1 MSDGGQAISDGGVR
15 EDDKDDNDGPVAR
28 VTHSSARP
36 AEAQEEPR
44 TGPTATGVTADGFCA
59 LPSSATLPYHGSAEG
74 IHSTRP
80 SELCS
85 SLS

>member
-1 MSDGGQAISDGGVR
+1 MGARPLATVEGG

-74 IHSTRP
+74 IHTAER

-85 SLS
+85 SLY

>member
-1 MSDGGQAISDGGVR
+1 MSDGARPLEGG

-59 LPSSATLPYHGSAEG
+59 LPSSATPALPRLG
-74 IHSTRP
+74 
-80 SELCS
+80 
-85 SLS
+85 